1 VVCHERFTISGANSL
16 DPKFVQEFA
25 DWCAPGAPKYE
36 AVLAGDKTLDE
47 EGISTTPK
55 A

>member
-1 VVCHERFTISGANSL
+1 
-16 DPKFVQEFA
+16 VQEFA
-25 DWCAPGAPKYE
+25 DWCAPGAPKFE
-36 AVLAGDKTLDE
+36 AVSAGDKTLDE